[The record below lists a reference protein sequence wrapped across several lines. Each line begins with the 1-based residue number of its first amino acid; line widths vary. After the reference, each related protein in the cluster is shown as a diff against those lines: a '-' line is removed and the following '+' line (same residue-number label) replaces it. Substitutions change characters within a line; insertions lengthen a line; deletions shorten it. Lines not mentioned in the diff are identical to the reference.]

1 MENEI
6 LLRNFHLSKFK
17 GKTVHRRRYEV
28 YFLQL
33 KLKIISTLEAGTVC
47 KYIPT

>member
-17 GKTVHRRRYEV
+17 GKTVHRRYEV

-33 KLKIISTLEAGTVC
+33 KLKIVSTLEAGTVC